1 MNFDNLFQW
10 LQGGFVRS
18 SCATSQACTIL
29 MISIML
35 WRRLP
40 YLSKG
45 MYLNLLLRFKK
56 MTCFFIV
63 PCYFDCR
70 RKIVLNMDYPDRMAE
85 HDAKTAKDYEQFEAD
100 PIMH

>member
-1 MNFDNLFQW
+1 
-10 LQGGFVRS
+10 
-18 SCATSQACTIL
+18 
-29 MISIML
+29 
-35 WRRLP
+35 
-40 YLSKG
+40 
-45 MYLNLLLRFKK
+45 